1 MMPTITVTVTLILT
15 QAISS
20 ELKRLRTE
28 LSQAHALHQRLQH
41 SLELIEARSSR
52 EAAKAAQTELELRAQ
67 IGEASTALETASE
80 TEAGLVSTCARVQAE
95 ASMSDECVAAL
106 RSSEAGLALRV
117 TELEEELRVSAAQVG
132 PIKAEHLLLMI
143 A

>member
-1 MMPTITVTVTLILT
+1 MHGVG
-15 QAISS
+15 S
-20 ELKRLRTE
+20 
-28 LSQAHALHQRLQH
+28 QRLQH

-95 ASMSDECVAAL
+95 ASADGGQSLHLTIGLLFDDPASGGAPRIAVPGIIHFCRCAAHSVRPWL
-106 RSSEAGLALRV
+106 EAIR
-117 TELEEELRVSAAQVG
+117 
-132 PIKAEHLLLMI
+132 
-143 A
+143 

>member
-1 MMPTITVTVTLILT
+1 MHDHTLEAHERALT
-15 QAISS
+15 
-20 ELKRLRTE
+20 KRI
-28 LSQAHALHQRLQH
+28 Q
-41 SLELIEARSSR
+41 
-52 EAAKAAQTELELRAQ
+52 LRAQ

-117 TELEEELRVSAAQVG
+117 TELEEELRVSTAQVG